1 MEKKTKSKFMFEA
14 IVLAAALVL
23 TLPLRTLQH
32 LKNIEEYTGF
42 YKELNFGIFVYIA
55 ILAVAGAYLLASAYM
70 SRKTISLETKAKKLP
85 GCGVLSGVTAI
96 AVLWSGIK
104 DYSIRDVDITTY
116 FVSSTAAGKMTDII
130 LGMGMIFGIL
140 SAVFFGVLAI
150 SFITGKA
157 PDKLKILSL
166 APVMWCMTRIIYR
179 ITITVSYLRVSDLA
193 LSMITS
199 AAFILFFMAFAQ
211 SNSNVNADGC
221 EWRIVGFGLAGAL
234 VALNCFVPRA
244 VLVLTGKQE
253 LMSVLTYADVSD
265 LAISL
270 FAVSTVLTR
279 IVPRISNII
288 EEPAENEA
296 EETKAQVE

>member
-1 MEKKTKSKFMFEA
+1 MENKTKSKFTFEA

-32 LKNIEEYTGF
+32 LKSIEEYTGF
-42 YKELNFGIFVYIA
+42 YKELNVGIFIYIA
-55 ILAVAGAYLLASAYM
+55 ILAVASVYLLVSAFM
-70 SRKTISLETKAKKLP
+70 SRKNISLETKAKKLP

-96 AVLWSGIK
+96 AVLWSAIK
-104 DYSIRDVDITTY
+104 DFSLKDVDITIY
-116 FVSSTAAGKMTDII
+116 FVSSTAAGKMTNII
-130 LGMGMIFGIL
+130 LGTGLVFGIL

-150 SFITGKA
+150 SFIMGKA

-166 APVMWCMTRIIYR
+166 SPVMWTMLRIIYK

-193 LSMITS
+193 LSMIST
-199 AAFILFFMAFAQ
+199 ALFILFFMAFAQ
-211 SNSNVNADGC
+211 ANSGVNTEDC
-221 EWRIVGFGLAGAL
+221 EWRIVGFGLTGAL
-234 VALNCFVPRA
+234 IALNCFIPRA

-270 FAVSTVLTR
+270 FAIATVLTR
-279 IVPRISNII
+279 IVPKISNII
-288 EEPAENEA
+288 EEPANTEEEN
-296 EETKAQVE
+296 KSQVE